1 MSSHEPTP
9 PSDQPSAKRRKLRKG
24 TSSCWECKRRKTRCT
39 FASAQDAVCVGCQ
52 GRGITCVSQE
62 FPEKVAPSSRGR
74 QMGNRIERVEA
85 LIDRLV
91 RNRPGSE
98 AVVVGDDAGER
109 CDGENEGP
117 TAFSRDDEPGT
128 VLALIDGTAET
139 SNGGQD
145 DRASVAHEPQASGRP
160 GPSVTSRYAKLSQ
173 TLYDALPSRKGL
185 DILCKAGAHVSIHF
199 HLVMMT
205 PYTEMEKKGL
215 DSSGALLD
223 VPPPDTH
230 PVLLAHYMFRIAT
243 VLQYLDPESHGQL
256 REMSESPRA
265 MMSRLADTAISL
277 VTTHDEL
284 LGTVEGLEA
293 VMMEGI
299 YQANCG
305 NLRRAWIAFRRAMG
319 LAQLMGMHR
328 VKCPPLRVIDPQT
341 HRKFNAQ
348 LLWYRIVYTDRF
360 FCLMMGL
367 PQGSLDR
374 SMASEAA
381 LANDT
386 PIGRLERIHCTIASR
401 ILERNDSDPG
411 AYSFAKTQE
420 IDHQLQEAAKTMPSK
435 WWLAPNLAAAAS
447 AAGTDNQAVF
457 WEMLRLV
464 NQLYHFNLL
473 NQLHLPFMLR
483 FTAAERRLDYS
494 QATCVNAS
502 REVLS
507 RFITFRCFNRVAY
520 CCRAVDFFALTA
532 ALILLLAHL
541 DGHRRRHAP
550 QAGDSQ
556 NPNGNSSK
564 GDLNFLAHQRLSDR
578 AMMEQVVENMDQI
591 GRVSMDAV
599 SERSAGLLRRL
610 LAMEAD
616 AAGGRPYSTQSE
628 CISEALT
635 EEQDEVD
642 VVRICIPYFGTVR
655 VAREGV
661 ISKETPPGMWTPA
674 TDSAIDAGHTSQQE
688 AGGNLDTLVSTPN
701 TPEIQAQYQTF
712 DGIAPQQPLPAYAP
726 QQRLVNDLYPGMTAG
741 ADDWAFQGVDMAFF
755 DSLMQG
761 SMRDIPDWGH
771 ETMLS

>member
-1 MSSHEPTP
+1 MSFHDVPPPTDETP
-9 PSDQPSAKRRKLRKG
+9 AKRRKIRKG

-39 FASAQDAVCVGCQ
+39 FASAQDGVCVGCQ
-52 GRGITCVSQE
+52 GRGTTCVSQE
-62 FPEKVAPSSRGR
+62 FPEIVAPSKRGR

-85 LIDRLV
+85 MIDRLV
-91 RNRPGSE
+91 SGSGGE
-98 AVVVGDDAGER
+98 GVVVDGGDVGEA
-109 CDGENEGP
+109 P
-117 TAFSRDDEPGT
+117 TVFTRDDEPNR
-128 VLALIDGTAET
+128 VLALIDGAVE
-139 SNGGQD
+139 
-145 DRASVAHEPQASGRP
+145 EPVGANDG
-160 GPSVTSRYAKLSQ
+160 GPSVEVDQGPQGSGRAVPSGKSRYARLSQ
-173 TLYDALPSRKGL
+173 TLYDALPSKEDL
-185 DILCKAGAHVSIHF
+185 DILWKAGAHASIHF
-199 HLVMMT
+199 HQVMMT
-205 PYTEMEKKGL
+205 PYPEMEKNDL
-215 DSSGALLD
+215 DSSDTQDIPG
-223 VPPPDTH
+223 PDTH
-230 PVLLAHYMFRIAT
+230 PVLLAHYFFRITT

-256 REMSESPRA
+256 KEMSESPRD
-265 MMSRLADTAISL
+265 MMNRLADTAISL

-284 LGTVEGLEA
+284 LGTVEDLES

-328 VKCPPLRVIDPQT
+328 AKCPPLKVIDPQA

-348 LLWYRIVYTDRF
+348 LLWYRIVHADRF

-367 PQGSLDR
+367 PQGSQDR

-381 LANDT
+381 LKNDT
-386 PIGRLERIHCTIASR
+386 PIGRLERIHCAIASR

-411 AYSFAKTQE
+411 SYSFSTTQE

-447 AAGTDNQAVF
+447 AAGTDKKAVF

-494 QATCVNAS
+494 QTTCVNAS

-507 RFITFRCFNRVAY
+507 RFISFRSFNRVAY

-550 QAGDSQ
+550 QAEDPQST
-556 NPNGNSSK
+556 NGNTR

-616 AAGGRPYSTQSE
+616 AAEGKPYSTQSE
-628 CISEALT
+628 RISDNPP
-635 EEQDEVD
+635 EEQDELD

-674 TDSAIDAGHTSQQE
+674 IDPEVDAGRPLEHETGVNSDPL
-688 AGGNLDTLVSTPN
+688 ASVPHV
-701 TPEIQAQYQTF
+701 PEIQSQFQAF
-712 DGIAPQQPLPAYAP
+712 DGIPQHEPMPTYVP
-726 QQRLVNDLYPGMTAG
+726 QQRLVNEFYPGMTAG
-741 ADDWAFQGVDMAFF
+741 TDAWAFQGVDMAFF

-761 SMRDIPDWGH
+761 SMRDIPDWGE
-771 ETMLS
+771 ETILN

>member
-1 MSSHEPTP
+1 MLAFVFSFSLLMFDKEESSVGHKDAAASESVPQAP
-9 PSDQPSAKRRKLRKG
+9 ARPLPSA
-24 TSSCWECKRRKTRCT
+24 
-39 FASAQDAVCVGCQ
+39 
-52 GRGITCVSQE
+52 
-62 FPEKVAPSSRGR
+62 SSRY
-74 QMGNRIERVEA
+74 
-85 LIDRLV
+85 
-91 RNRPGSE
+91 
-98 AVVVGDDAGER
+98 
-109 CDGENEGP
+109 
-117 TAFSRDDEPGT
+117 T
-128 VLALIDGTAET
+128 
-139 SNGGQD
+139 
-145 DRASVAHEPQASGRP
+145 
-160 GPSVTSRYAKLSQ
+160 KLSQ
-173 TLYDALPSRKGL
+173 TLYDALPSKGDL
-185 DILCKAGAHVSIHF
+185 DILWKAGAHVSIYF
-199 HLVMMT
+199 HQVMMT
-205 PYTEMEKKGL
+205 PYAEMEKNDL
-215 DSSGALLD
+215 DFSAALLD
-223 VPPPDTH
+223 IPGPDTH
-230 PVLLAHYMFRIAT
+230 PVLLAHYFFRIAT
-243 VLQYLDPESHGQL
+243 ILQYLDPESHEQL
-256 REMSESPRA
+256 KEMSESPQA
-265 MMSRLADTAISL
+265 MMNRLSDTAISL

-284 LGTVEGLEA
+284 LGTVEGLES

-305 NLRRAWIAFRRAMG
+305 NLRRAWIAFRRAMS

-328 VKCPPLRVIDPQT
+328 AKCTPLKAINPKA

-386 PIGRLERIHCTIASR
+386 PIGRLERIHCAIASR
-401 ILERNDSDPG
+401 ILERNDSDTG
-411 AYSFAKTQE
+411 SYSFATTQE
-420 IDHQLQEAAKTMPSK
+420 IDHQLQEAAKNMPSK

-494 QATCVNAS
+494 QTTCVNAS

-507 RFITFRCFNRVAY
+507 RFITFRSFNRVAY
-520 CCRAVDFFALTA
+520 CCRTVDFFALTA

-541 DGHRRRHAP
+541 DGHRRRYAT
-550 QAGDSQ
+550 QTVDSS
-556 NPNGNSSK
+556 NIR

-591 GRVSMDAV
+591 GQVSMDAV

-610 LAMEAD
+610 LAMEED
-616 AAGGRPYSTQSE
+616 AANGRAYSTQSE
-628 CISEALT
+628 RIPEIPP
-635 EEQDEVD
+635 EEQDETD

-674 TDSAIDAGHTSQQE
+674 TDSTVDPGHPPHPE
-688 AGGNLDTLVSTPN
+688 AGVNLDAMVSAPDMLT
-701 TPEIQAQYQTF
+701 IQPQFQAF
-712 DGIAPQQPLPAYAP
+712 DGIPQQQSLPPYVP
-726 QQRLVNDLYPGMTAG
+726 PQRLVNDLYPGMTAG

-761 SMRDIPDWGH
+761 SLRDISD
-771 ETMLS
+771 

>member
-1 MSSHEPTP
+1 MSSHTSAPP
-9 PSDQPSAKRRKLRKG
+9 PSDEPAAKRRKLRKG
-24 TSSCWECKRRKTRCT
+24 TSSCWECKRRKTRCS
-39 FASAQDAVCVGCQ
+39 FASARDAMCVGCQ
-52 GRGITCVSQE
+52 GRGTTCVSQE

-91 RNRPGSE
+91 RNRAGGES
-98 AVVVGDDAGER
+98 VMVDDDAG
-109 CDGENEGP
+109 DGEQEGP
-117 TAFSRDDEPGT
+117 TTFSRDDEPGA
-128 VLALIDGTAET
+128 VLAMIVGTAET
-139 SNGGQD
+139 PNAVQG
-145 DRASVAHEPQASGRP
+145 DRASVVHEPSGRP
-160 GPSVTSRYAKLSQ
+160 GPSFASKYAKLSQ
-173 TLYDALPSRKGL
+173 ALYDALPSKKDL
-185 DILCKAGAHVSIHF
+185 DILWKTGAHVSINF

-205 PYTEMEKKGL
+205 PYTEMEKNGL
-215 DSSGALLD
+215 DTSGALLD

-230 PVLLAHYMFRIAT
+230 PVLLAHYFFRIAT

-256 REMSESPRA
+256 KELSESPRA

-328 VKCPPLRVIDPQT
+328 TKCPPLKVIDPQT

-386 PIGRLERIHCTIASR
+386 PIGRLERIHCVIASR
-401 ILERNDSDPG
+401 ILERNDSNSG

-420 IDHQLQEAAKTMPSK
+420 IDLQLQEAAKTMPSK

-447 AAGTDNQAVF
+447 AVGTDDQAVF

-507 RFITFRCFNRVAY
+507 RFITFRSFNRVAY

-550 QAGDSQ
+550 QAEDSQ
-556 NPNGNSSK
+556 NPSGISSK

-591 GRVSMDAV
+591 GQVSMDAV

-610 LAMEAD
+610 LVMEAD

-628 CISEALT
+628 CISEASP

-661 ISKETPPGMWTPA
+661 VSKETPPGMWTLA
-674 TDSAIDAGHTSQQE
+674 TDLAIDAGHRSQPE
-688 AGGNLDTLVSTPN
+688 AGHLDTLGSAPN
-701 TPEIQAQYQTF
+701 MSQTQPQYQTF
-712 DGIAPQQPLPAYAP
+712 DGIAPQQPLPTYTP

-741 ADDWAFQGVDMAFF
+741 ANDWAFQGVDMAFF

-771 ETMLS
+771 EAMLN